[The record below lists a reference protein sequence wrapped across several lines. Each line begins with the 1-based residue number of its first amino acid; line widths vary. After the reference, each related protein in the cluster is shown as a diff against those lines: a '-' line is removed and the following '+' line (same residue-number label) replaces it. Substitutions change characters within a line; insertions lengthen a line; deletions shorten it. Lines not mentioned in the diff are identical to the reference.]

1 MKKSIYSTIN
11 QKTIVLFL
19 FILSVG
25 FNSYAQ
31 ELRGT
36 IFSEGEPLPGAN
48 VINLTTGSGT
58 LSDFDGNYV
67 LSGVSNGDEIEFSYL
82 GFDSQTV
89 VYSGQLQLDI
99 TLLESATELNEVIVT
114 GYGSTIQ
121 KNLSKKR
128 STFF

>member
-11 QKTIVLFL
+11 QKTILLFL

-25 FNSYAQ
+25 FNSYSQ

-36 IFSEGEPLPGAN
+36 ILSDGEPLPGAN

-67 LSGVSNGDEIEFSYL
+67 LNGVSNGDEIEFSYL

-89 VYSGQLQLDI
+89 IYSGQLQLDI

-121 KNLSKKR
+121 KIFLVQFQK
-128 STFF
+128 

>member
-36 IFSEGEPLPGAN
+36 ILSEGEPLPGAN
-48 VINLTTGSGT
+48 VINLTT
-58 LSDFDGNYV
+58 
-67 LSGVSNGDEIEFSYL
+67 
-82 GFDSQTV
+82 
-89 VYSGQLQLDI
+89 
-99 TLLESATELNEVIVT
+99 
-114 GYGSTIQ
+114 
-121 KNLSKKR
+121 
-128 STFF
+128 